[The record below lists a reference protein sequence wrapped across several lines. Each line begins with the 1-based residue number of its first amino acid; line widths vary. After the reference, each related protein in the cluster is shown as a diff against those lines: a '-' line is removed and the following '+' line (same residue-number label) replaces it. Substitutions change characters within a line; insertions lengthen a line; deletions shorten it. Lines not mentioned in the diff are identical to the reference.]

1 MNRILVALSL
11 VLSLFLVGCA
21 SGPPT
26 AEEFAKA
33 DYGTPITQQAAQDKA
48 QSWLK
53 GVLKDPSSAQYDWG
67 TVQSGWARK
76 APIEGG
82 KLIWGY
88 RLEAKINA
96 RNSFGGYNG
105 YKPYVFMFKNGELD
119 GVWGEQVLGSG
130 YSATPYM
137 GRLK

>member
-1 MNRILVALSL
+1 MNRVLIALL
-11 VLSLFLVGCA
+11 LLSSMFFVGCA
-21 SGPPT
+21 ASPPT
-26 AEEFAKA
+26 ADEFAKA
-33 DYGTPITQQAAQDKA
+33 DYGSPITQQAAQDKA

-67 TVQSGWARK
+67 TVQQGWART

-88 RLEAKINA
+88 RLDAKINA

-105 YKPYVFMFKNGELD
+105 YKPYLFMFKNSELHA
-119 GVWGEQVLGSG
+119 VWGEQVLGSG

>member
-1 MNRILVALSL
+1 MSQILTAVSV
-11 VLSLFLVGCA
+11 VLSMFLVGCA

-33 DYGTPITQQAAQDKA
+33 DYGTPITQQAGQDKA
-48 QSWLK
+48 QGWLK

-67 TVQSGWARK
+67 TVQQGWART

-82 KLIWGY
+82 KLIFGY
-88 RLEAKINA
+88 RLDAKINA

-105 YKPYVFMFKNGELD
+105 YKPYLFIFKNGELD

-130 YSATPYM
+130 YSATSYM